1 MSLKKDIQNLLE
13 AGVISEETAA
23 KISAYYKG
31 RESNATT
38 RLLAIFGVIGGLLV
52 GMGVVLIVA
61 HNWDHLSRPMKT
73 FFAFLPL
80 LISQLVAGFSLWKKS
95 DSTAWREGSASV
107 LFFAIAACISMVS
120 QIYNLE
126 GELGDFMLIWML
138 LALPIVYIM
147 RSSMVGIF
155 CLMGITYL
163 GVERGYFNS
172 YKYHGFNWYWM
183 LFVSLMPYY
192 MYLHL
197 RRKESNFLT
206 FYHWLIPLS
215 LMMCLGM
222 LFDQHEEWLL
232 LSYMALLALFFAIG
246 NTSWFKLNTL
256 GQNGFKII
264 GSFGMVCVLLG
275 MTFRDVWLDILTQNF
290 RMDSFGFVIFLIMS
304 LTVFTIIAFNY
315 TKEKKVNWK
324 ELVYPAFLIIF
335 LVGMFTPW
343 AMILVNILV
352 LAIAIVTIKDGS
364 DKEHLGILNYGLI
377 IVAALIACRFFD
389 AKISFVIRGVLF
401 VLVGIGFFLMNYWML
416 KNRNH
421 GKQ

>member
-1 MSLKKDIQNLLE
+1 MSLKKDIQDLLN
-13 AGVISEETAA
+13 ASVISEETAA
-23 KISAYYKG
+23 KITDYYEG
-31 RESNATT
+31 RKSNSTS

-61 HNWDHLSRPMKT
+61 HNWDDLSRPMKT

-80 LISQLVAGFSLWKKS
+80 LVSQFVAGFSLWQKE

-126 GELGDFMLIWML
+126 GELGDFILIWML

-172 YKYHGFNWYWM
+172 YKYQGFNWYWM
-183 LFVSLMPYY
+183 LFAALIPYY
-192 MYLHL
+192 IYLHL
-197 RRKESNFLT
+197 KRKESNFLT

-215 LMMCLGM
+215 LMMCLGI
-222 LFDQHEEWLL
+222 LFDYDEEWLL
-232 LSYMALLALFFAIG
+232 LSYMALLALFFTIG
-246 NTSWFKLNTL
+246 NTSWFKFRTL
-256 GQNGFKII
+256 GQNGFKVI
-264 GSFGMVCVLLG
+264 GSFGMVCILLG
-275 MTFRDVWLDILTQNF
+275 MTFRDVWMDILTQDF
-290 RMDSFGFVIFLIMS
+290 KMDSFGFLVFLIISMAVLVS
-304 LTVFTIIAFNY
+304 IFFNY
-315 TKEKKVNWK
+315 SIERKVNWK

-335 LVGMFTPW
+335 LVGMYTPW
-343 AMILVNILV
+343 AVVLVNVLV
-352 LAIAIVTIKDGS
+352 LAIAVVTIKEGN

-389 AKISFVIRGVLF
+389 AKISFVIRGIIF
-401 VLVGIGFFLMNYWML
+401 VLVGIGFFMMNYWML
-416 KNRNH
+416 KKRNY
-421 GKQ
+421 GKK